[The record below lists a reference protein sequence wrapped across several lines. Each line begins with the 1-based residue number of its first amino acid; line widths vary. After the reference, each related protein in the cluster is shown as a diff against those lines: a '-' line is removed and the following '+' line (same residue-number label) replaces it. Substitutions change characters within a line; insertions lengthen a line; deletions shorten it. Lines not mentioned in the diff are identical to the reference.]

1 METPATTR
9 ERARAALLSLGEAL
23 LGGGPE
29 EAPLDRLAGRVLAA
43 PVVAERDVPPLS
55 HATMDGFAVTADDD
69 PPLSLAEGRVAPGD
83 DPPEH
88 EPGVARRVATG
99 GSLPSGADAVIPRED
114 ARVGDDALRSIPVD
128 PGANVV
134 ERASVVAAGETA
146 LDAGRRL
153 APRDAA
159 LLRDLGRD
167 AVPVRPRLSAALL
180 ATGTEIYEGREPD
193 RDSETLANLVRA
205 WGGAPALAG
214 SVPDDP
220 DRAGERVAALA
231 TDHDVVVTTGGTGV
245 GRTDETAGVLGEAAE
260 VRVRDVPLRPG
271 SNTTVAWLP
280 DSGTAVAS
288 LPGPPGAAFSSAT
301 LFLRPLFVGRQ
312 RVPTLRGRMACDL
325 PVPDQELTFVV
336 PVELVDG
343 SGGPVHGSD
352 GPERE
357 TVRVVPFGHA
367 ESTVDLYGERF
378 RPRRVSTCAR
388 LAAADGFVLTD
399 GDLRA
404 DDRVDV
410 VPYTAVET

>member
-1 METPATTR
+1 M
-9 ERARAALLSLGEAL
+9 
-23 LGGGPE
+23 
-29 EAPLDRLAGRVLAA
+29 
-43 PVVAERDVPPLS
+43 
-55 HATMDGFAVTADDD
+55 
-69 PPLSLAEGRVAPGD
+69 
-83 DPPEH
+83 
-88 EPGVARRVATG
+88 
-99 GSLPSGADAVIPRED
+99 
-114 ARVGDDALRSIPVD
+114 
-128 PGANVV
+128 
-134 ERASVVAAGETA
+134 
-146 LDAGRRL
+146 
-153 APRDAA
+153 
-159 LLRDLGRD
+159 
-167 AVPVRPRLSAALL
+167 
-180 ATGTEIYEGREPD
+180 
-193 RDSETLANLVRA
+193 
-205 WGGAPALAG
+205 
-214 SVPDDP
+214 
-220 DRAGERVAALA
+220 
-231 TDHDVVVTTGGTGV
+231 TTGGTGV

-260 VRVRDVPLRPG
+260 VQVRDVPLRPG

-280 DSGTAVAS
+280 ESGTAVAS

-301 LFLRPLFVGRQ
+301 LLLRPLFVGRQ

>member
-9 ERARAALLSLGEAL
+9 ERARAALASLRAKL

-55 HATMDGFAVTADDD
+55 HATMDGFAVTAGDD
-69 PPLSLAEGRVAPGD
+69 PPLSLAEERATPGD
-83 DPPEH
+83 EAPEH
-88 EPGVARRVATG
+88 ERGTARRVATG
-99 GSLPSGADAVIPRED
+99 GPLPAGADAVIPRED

-128 PGANVV
+128 TGANVV
-134 ERASVVAAGETA
+134 ERGSVVAAGETA

-159 LLRDLGRD
+159 LLRDIGRD
-167 AVPVRPRLSAALL
+167 AAPVRPRLSAALL

-205 WGGAPALAG
+205 WGGTPALAG

-312 RVPTLRGRMACDL
+312 RVPALRGRMACDL

-367 ESTVDLYGERF
+367 TSTVDLYGERF